1 MNRTDTIR
9 NNLVKIPIFEV
20 KKEAKDQKTNIFS
33 SVSEEVRLELL
44 NLAVLFRS
52 QMIGKEEFQSKAHSM
67 GVLDTPENILAEFRQ
82 VNP

>member
-1 MNRTDTIR
+1 MFKT
-9 NNLVKIPIFEV
+9 PIFEV
-20 KKEAKDQKTNIFS
+20 KKESKDLKPSIFS

-67 GVLDTPENILAEFRQ
+67 GVLDSLENILAEFQQ
-82 VNP
+82 VNSSTRFS